1 MVDKD
6 EKIIIENI
14 NLIYHILKKYN
25 LYKER
30 DEYFDIG
37 VIGLIKGVRT
47 FNHSKNTRLSTY
59 LTKCISSELLHY
71 LRANSALKRG
81 KGIHTISIYTPV
93 KTSGFDN
100 NAEIP
105 LIETIEGDTNI
116 LQEIEHK
123 DQLERIYN
131 VISKLDEEEKFMI
144 CSSFGVFGY
153 PKLSQEE
160 IAIELGYSQPY
171 ISRATK
177 RIISSIKDN
186 VQY

>member
-1 MVDKD
+1 MVDKE

-14 NLIYHILKKYN
+14 NLIYHILKKYK

-47 FNHSKNTRLSTY
+47 FNPDKNTKLSTY
-59 LTKCISSELLHY
+59 LAKCISSEILHY
-71 LRANSALKRG
+71 LRDNNALKRG

-93 KTSGFDN
+93 KASGLED

-105 LIETIEGDTNI
+105 LIETIEGDADV
-116 LQEIEHK
+116 LQEVEEK
-123 DQLERIYN
+123 DRLDSIYN
-131 VISKLDEEEKFMI
+131 AISKLDVEERYII
-144 CSSFGVFGY
+144 CSSFGVFGHT
-153 PKLSQEE
+153 KLSQEG
-160 IAIELGYSQPY
+160 IAEVLGRSQPY
-171 ISRATK
+171 VSRV
-177 RIISSIKDN
+177 IKKVINFIKED